1 MEWVS
6 MSPFP
11 STVSVTLDLARDGRV
26 SVSGTPAW
34 SGGVAV
40 PDAAGREAGV
50 AGGWA
55 VRDGAIEITSDP
67 YGYLPLYLFASA
79 ERCVVANNPIAA
91 VAAGAPGEPDAAATG
106 LYARLGFYLGETTP
120 FRHVRRVEAGRT
132 VRWKDGAI
140 TVSGDGAPRPGAPL
154 ASVDEGVEGY
164 AHLFRQ
170 AMRRRPPLA
179 RPLVLPLSG
188 GRDSRMILLEL
199 VAMGEKPDL
208 CVTFGKADEPDAI
221 IAAELARRLGIRH
234 ELVAAPTVWLRDEL
248 RKHARCGLEAGEHT
262 WMVPLFSRLRELAGG
277 WHDGLGVGAM
287 TRGETCQ
294 PAFLERFERGDL
306 PGWSEELFRW
316 TFGVPPG
323 TAGRLAKVA
332 GWFDGSAATAH
343 AQVGAELARRADWPN
358 PLTAFSFA
366 NWGRRCISLAP
377 LGICGGTGIQ
387 VPFMDRELCAFVSRL
402 PVRLALENDLQTDA
416 LHRLHPA
423 FRDVPFD
430 KEVAKAG
437 KAARVRRKRLG
448 GAISRLSAT
457 ASILSVRGGV
467 RGGVRSPLARVAAMA
482 ELRGQRRLAAVA
494 LGLALVEHCSDP
506 RRARE
511 FLAARG

>member
-1 MEWVS
+1 

-11 STVSVTLDLARDGRV
+11 STVSVTLDRGHDGRV
-26 SVSGTPAW
+26 TVSGTPAW

-67 YGYLPLYLFASA
+67 YGYLPLYLFASP

-106 LYARLGFYLGETTP
+106 LYARLGFYLDDTTP

-132 VRWKDGAI
+132 VRWKDGSI

-170 AMRRRPPLA
+170 AMRRRPPLV
-179 RPLVLPLSG
+179 RPPVLPLSG

-221 IAAELARRLGIRH
+221 VAAELARRLGIRH
-234 ELVAAPTVWLRDEL
+234 ELVDAPTVWLRDEL

-294 PAFLERFERGDL
+294 PAFLERFERGDM

-316 TFGVPPG
+316 TFGVPPA
-323 TAGRLAKVA
+323 TAERLGKVA

-387 VPFMDRELCAFVSRL
+387 VPFMDRELCEFVSRL

-416 LHRLHPA
+416 LHRLHPE

-430 KEVAKAG
+430 KEVAKKG
-437 KAARVRRKRLG
+437 KAAPPRRKRLG

>member
-1 MEWVS
+1 

-11 STVSVTLDLARDGRV
+11 PTVSVTLDRGRDGRV
-26 SVSGTPAW
+26 TVSGTPAW

-106 LYARLGFYLGETTP
+106 LYARLGFYLGDTTP
-120 FRHVRRVEAGRT
+120 FRHVRRVEAGR
-132 VRWKDGAI
+132 VVAWKDGAI
-140 TVSGDGAPRPGAPL
+140 TVSGDGAPRPAAPL
-154 ASVDEGVEGY
+154 ASVEEGVEGY

-170 AMRRRPPLA
+170 AMRRRPPLV

-221 IAAELARRLGIRH
+221 VAAELARRLGIRH

-316 TFGVPPG
+316 TFGVPPA
-323 TAGRLAKVA
+323 TAERLSKVA

-377 LGICGGTGIQ
+377 LGICGGTDIQ

-416 LHRLHPA
+416 LHRLHPG

-430 KEVAKAG
+430 KEVAKKG
-437 KAARVRRKRLG
+437 KAAPPRRRRLG

-457 ASILSVRGGV
+457 ASIL
-467 RGGVRSPLARVAAMA
+467 GVRSPLARVAAVA

-511 FLAARG
+511 FLAVHG

>member
-1 MEWVS
+1 MGS

-11 STVSVTLDLARDGRV
+11 PPVWCSLSRGRDGRV
-26 SVSGTPAW
+26 AVEGRPEW
-34 SGGVAV
+34 RGGVPV

-50 AGGWA
+50 AGGWT
-55 VRDGAIEITSDP
+55 VRDGGLEITSDP
-67 YGYLPLYLFASA
+67 YGYLPLYLFAA
-79 ERCVVANNPIAA
+79 ADRCVVANNPIAA
-91 VAAGAPGEPDAAATG
+91 VAGGAPGEPDAAATG

-132 VRWKDGAI
+132 VRWKDGKVE
-140 TVSGDGAPRPGAPL
+140 VSGDGAPRPGSPI
-154 ASVDEGVEGY
+154 ASVAEGVEGY
-164 AHLFRQ
+164 AHHFRE

-179 RPLVLPLSG
+179 RPVVLPLSG

-221 IAAELARRLGIRH
+221 VAAELARRLGIRH
-234 ELVAAPTVWLRDEL
+234 ELVDAPTVWLRDEL
-248 RKHARCGLEAGEHT
+248 VKHARCGLEAGEHT
-262 WMVPLFSRLRELAGG
+262 WMVPLFARMRELADG

-294 PAFLERFERGDL
+294 PAFLERLETNDL
-306 PGWSEELFRW
+306 SGWSEELFRW
-316 TFGVPPG
+316 TFGVSAAK
-323 TAGRLAKVA
+323 AGRLAAVA

-343 AQVGAELARRADWPN
+343 AQVGAELRRRAGWPN

-366 NWGRRCISLAP
+366 NWGRRCIALAP
-377 LGICGGTGIQ
+377 LGICGGEAIQ

-402 PVRLALENDLQTDA
+402 PVRLAFGNDLQTDA
-416 LHRLHPA
+416 LHRLHPE

-430 KEVAKAG
+430 KEVAKDLKRTAKARAG
-437 KAARVRRKRLG
+437 RRGSRVAGALRKGSAAL
-448 GAISRLSAT
+448 
-457 ASILSVRGGV
+457 SIL
-467 RGGVRSPLARVAAMA
+467 GVRSPLARTAAFA
-482 ELRGQRRLAAVA
+482 ELRGDRRLASVA
-494 LGLALVEHCSDP
+494 LGLALVEHCSEP

-511 FLAARG
+511 FLAAHA

>member
-437 KAARVRRKRLG
+437 KAAPVRRKRLG

-457 ASILSVRGGV
+457 ASIL
-467 RGGVRSPLARVAAMA
+467 GVRSPLARVAAMA